1 MEEYIENE
9 NVVAIRLAENTEF
22 ELPITIV
29 DTEDMVTISVSLD
42 SHLYKASADNEFPA
56 FQKLRDMLLDKGIG
70 LKCCGAMINAH
81 QSGMMANSDK
91 VYLLTLGKPALLKDT
106 AIIYD
111 YADIK
116 EFPNT
121 LEQERFVEEWF
132 NSLEKCKRMENY
144 KKQIQSI
151 RMALEELDNASE
163 YNEGKYLTLQESL
176 ISIVQQALTNSTLSQ
191 TDKENV
197 YSEASSLLGSYIRCV
212 EDVERYFPQ
221 IEALY
226 SKGLIT
232 AEQLDFFDSNMNGRW
247 R

>member
-1 MEEYIENE
+1 MQDNGKPFPAEPLMIIKTKEVMEEYIENE

-81 QSGMMANSDK
+81 QSGMMATCSK

-132 NSLEKCKRMENY
+132 KSLEK
-144 KKQIQSI
+144 
-151 RMALEELDNASE
+151 
-163 YNEGKYLTLQESL
+163 
-176 ISIVQQALTNSTLSQ
+176 
-191 TDKENV
+191 
-197 YSEASSLLGSYIRCV
+197 
-212 EDVERYFPQ
+212 
-221 IEALY
+221 
-226 SKGLIT
+226 
-232 AEQLDFFDSNMNGRW
+232 
-247 R
+247 